1 MEEASMDK
9 IETLKDGT
17 KVSIR
22 NLTLNDLDNL
32 MKFYCVLPEEDRKY
46 LRVDVTDRKLVEQRI
61 RFIESGNIFRIIA
74 LYGDEII
81 ADGALELFADEWRK
95 HQGELRVIVART
107 FQHKGLGMIMMRE
120 LYFLAVQ
127 KKVEMLIVRMMRP
140 QTAARNICRRLGFR
154 EELLIPDY
162 LHDLTGATQDMIV
175 MTCDMKEFW
184 KELEHFYMDSDWQKS
199 R

>member
-1 MEEASMDK
+1 MDK

-17 KVSIR
+17 RVSIR

-32 MKFYCVLPEEDRKY
+32 MKFNCALPEDDRKY
-46 LRVDVTDRKLVEQRI
+46 LRVDVTDREVVEQRI
-61 RFIESGNIFRIIA
+61 RLIESGNISRIIA
-74 LYGDEII
+74 LHEDEII

-120 LYFLAVQ
+120 LYFLAAQ

-162 LHDLTGATQDMIV
+162 LRDLTGATQDMVV
-175 MTCDMKEFW
+175 MTCDIQEFW
-184 KELEHFYMDSDWQKS
+184 KELEHFYMDSDWQKY